1 MNRRA
6 SLQIATLLAIALV
19 LTAMAPLHG
28 EAARLSIGARTV
40 QVVGFSTTSCTDAEA
55 MALQMLRQHYIVIS
69 YTSDRRGEECEA
81 IDDELLGTTYFVT
94 VTARVYPK
102 WPAVH

>member
-1 MNRRA
+1 MNRRF
-6 SLQIATLLAIALV
+6 SLPIAAMLALALV
-19 LTAMAPLHG
+19 LIAMAPLHG

-40 QVVGFSTTSCTDAEA
+40 QVVGFSTTSCADAEA

-69 YTSDRRGEECEA
+69 YTSDRRGEECETS
-81 IDDELLGTTYFVT
+81 DDPMLGTTYFVT

-102 WPAVH
+102 WPPVH